1 METVRV
7 MSAGG
12 KREPSVPNEALGRLV
27 GRRLNA
33 VVFSMD
39 IVMLWFD
46 GDEGTT
52 RNISL
57 NCDYPPTVE
66 RESSRWRNG
75 DLGYADALRRF
86 IPEVVTGTLEET
98 GTGLVVTFASGQI
111 VVHPEP
117 EENWG
122 FEIASL
128 NGFAGG
134 DVMIWRPGEASF
146 EDVLYD
152 PGR

>member
-1 METVRV
+1 
-7 MSAGG
+7 
-12 KREPSVPNEALGRLV
+12 
-27 GRRLNA
+27 
-33 VVFSMD
+33 MD

-57 NCDYPPTVE
+57 NCDYLPTVE
-66 RESSRWRNG
+66 REGSRWRNG
-75 DLGYADALRRF
+75 DLGYADALRSF
-86 IPEVVTGTLEET
+86 IPEVVTGTVDQT
-98 GTGLVVTFASGQI
+98 GIGLVVAFASGRI
-111 VVHPEP
+111 IVHPEP

-128 NGFAGG
+128 NGFA
-134 DVMIWRPGEASF
+134 DDSVMIWRPGEASF
-146 EDVLYD
+146 EDIRYD